1 MAARLAAAA
10 AEAPPYE
17 ARLTADRPAA
27 CTLGQPCVLDQDMA
41 FLHDLEQP
49 LGGSGPREGAFTKQT
64 HVVCTLGPASRDV
77 PKIRELLR
85 AGMSV
90 ARMNFSH
97 GTHEYHGETV
107 ANLRE
112 ACRLEGVFCAVML
125 DTKGPEVRTGTLKG
139 GGPVTYEYQSR
150 VTVTADYAAEGDA
163 GLIALSYPSVARDV
177 RPGNKILMADGTLIL
192 EVLSCDPAAGT
203 VECTCLNT
211 ATIGERKNCN
221 LPGVIVDLPVLT
233 EKDKEDLRF
242 GVEIGVDFIA
252 ASFVRK
258 GADLATIREALGPE
272 GRDIRIISKVENL
285 EAMENIDDI
294 VRESDAVMV
303 ARGDLGMEVPMEKMF
318 HVQKVIIQ
326 KCNVAGKPV
335 VTATQ
340 MLESMC
346 NNPRPTRAEAT
357 DVANAVLDGTDCV
370 MLSGETA
377 AGKFPREAVEIMGSI
392 CQEAELCVDNYQM
405 GLRLTD
411 AGLAVN
417 PKMSVLESLAS
428 SAVNTSYKMNAPV
441 IVVLAATGV
450 TARLIAKY
458 RPSVPVIVGV
468 VPRGESRDKI
478 GFKGRDVDAEQVAR
492 QCLLTKGL
500 IPVVVQPKNLQE
512 ESSAAAKACVMEAIA
527 EAKRLGFC
535 AAGDDIVTLYN
546 VESQC
551 AVIRVVECP

>member
-1 MAARLAAAA
+1 M
-10 AEAPPYE
+10 EIP
-17 ARLTADRPAA
+17 
-27 CTLGQPCVLDQDMA
+27 
-41 FLHDLEQP
+41 
-49 LGGSGPREGAFTKQT
+49 
-64 HVVCTLGPASRDV
+64 
-77 PKIRELLR
+77 
-85 AGMSV
+85 
-90 ARMNFSH
+90 
-97 GTHEYHGETV
+97 
-107 ANLRE
+107 
-112 ACRLEGVFCAVML
+112 
-125 DTKGPEVRTGTLKG
+125 
-139 GGPVTYEYQSR
+139 
-150 VTVTADYAAEGDA
+150 
-163 GLIALSYPSVARDV
+163 
-177 RPGNKILMADGTLIL
+177 
-192 EVLSCDPAAGT
+192 
-203 VECTCLNT
+203 
-211 ATIGERKNCN
+211 
-221 LPGVIVDLPVLT
+221 T
-233 EKDKEDLRF
+233 EKIF
-242 GVEIGVDFIA
+242 
-252 ASFVRK
+252 
-258 GADLATIREALGPE
+258 LA
-272 GRDIRIISKVENL
+272 
-285 EAMENIDDI
+285 
-294 VRESDAVMV
+294 
-303 ARGDLGMEVPMEKMF
+303 
-318 HVQKVIIQ
+318 QKLMIQ
-326 KCNVAGKPV
+326 KCNTAGKPV